1 MKRPEVI
8 QDALYTIPEACKA
21 MGIDRRTLRRYTQAG
36 SIVCHIRKCD
46 GRIVYYGRDIS
57 QCYYTVI

>member
-8 QDALYTIPEACKA
+8 LDALYTIPETCKA

-36 SIVCHIRKCD
+36 SITCHIRACD
-46 GRIVYYGRDIS
+46 GRIVYYGRDIAL
-57 QCYYTVI
+57 CYNTVI